1 MKILLNS
8 RHASKSLEDILYR
21 TSAKDY
27 TVSDLWVLAR
37 SDNALTRCKVVY
49 SEKCPTDLMEYLLD
63 DSSKVVLCALA
74 DSKYT
79 DPDILD
85 ILAHNE
91 SYYVREYVVTNPNIS
106 KDTLVSMLNDASYS
120 IQRDARR
127 RLDAG
132 IYS

>member
-8 RHASKSLEDILYR
+8 RHASKSLEDVIYR

-27 TVSDLWVLAR
+27 TVSDLWTLAR
-37 SDNALTRCKVVY
+37 SDDALTRCRAVY

-63 DSSKVVLCALA
+63 DTSDVVLCALA

-91 SYYVREYVVTNPNIS
+91 KYHVRAYVVTNPNTS

-120 IQRDARR
+120 IQRDAKR

-132 IYS
+132 MYS